1 MKEIKTSEGLLIMK
15 TTNTEFANATNQDFC
30 LCDNCYDISLE
41 GYYVAV
47 LNRWI
52 CPLCYMKWK
61 TSAIRYIEDISAE
74 ERNYKFYKKLI
85 SKI

>member
-15 TTNTEFANATNQDFC
+15 TTNTEFANAINQNFC

-47 LNRWI
+47 LNRYVRCVI
-52 CPLCYMKWK
+52 
-61 TSAIRYIEDISAE
+61 
-74 ERNYKFYKKLI
+74 
-85 SKI
+85 